1 MRRSR
6 SPLMK
11 TRYRQRELVE
21 RRPTLPAWEVLPEEC
36 RREVEQ
42 LLIRLL
48 QEAQDGL
55 IEADARP
62 RDE

>member
-1 MRRSR
+1 M
-6 SPLMK
+6 
-11 TRYRQRELVE
+11 E

-48 QEAQDGL
+48 QEAQDGP